1 MSQRSGI
8 WGLVTPVQLDTNCPR
23 NESCEDFV
31 FTPPQIKALSATNT
45 TILLINLKSVLVI
58 AWYYLCGAAMNTRD

>member
-31 FTPPQIKALSATNT
+31 FNPPQIKACDLQGNSNIMISMTYSHF
-45 TILLINLKSVLVI
+45 IL
-58 AWYYLCGAAMNTRD
+58 